1 MKIGILTFHWAV
13 NYGAVLQAY
22 ALQKYLELQ
31 GHSVDIIDYK
41 PLNEDVSLKSI
52 LKYPRILA
60 SIVKHLPQRYALYKK
75 DKVINEF
82 RHNYLHLT
90 QRCYS
95 YNEVSSI
102 VGNYN
107 MIVSGSDQVLNPFFA
122 LYGENVPTSTYF
134 LTFDNVPQKI
144 GYAVSF
150 GCEEYPEEAG
160 KYVKQWICSFDKIG
174 YREKSAAEII
184 HSLGYDKNVSL
195 VPDPTI
201 LMGKD
206 LFREINMPL
215 SDNVSPYTLLYLLH
229 GHKISFEELLPT
241 KSVLDLDQLDEP
253 VSMERW
259 LQIIRDAEFV
269 VTNSYHG
276 MIMSILFHVPFVVLL
291 ERGGLSGM
299 NDRFITLLEVLG
311 LKDRIVYDES
321 DINRD
326 IFSSFIDWDDVEDL
340 LSQYRKEGALFLN
353 L

>member
-41 PLNEDVSLKSI
+41 PLNEDISLKSI

-95 YNEVSSI
+95 YNEVSTI
-102 VGNYN
+102 VENYDV
-107 MIVSGSDQVLNPFFA
+107 IVSGSDQVLNPHFA
-122 LYGENVPTSTYF
+122 LHGEKAPTSTYF
-134 LTFDNVPQKI
+134 LTFDNVSQKI

-150 GCEEYPEEAG
+150 GCENYPEEAS
-160 KYVKQWICSFDKIG
+160 KYVKQWISSFDKIG
-174 YREKSAAEII
+174 YRERSAAEII
-184 HSLGYDKNVSL
+184 HSLGYNKNVSL

-206 LFREINMPL
+206 LFTEINFQL
-215 SDNVSPYTLLYLLH
+215 SDDEVPYTLLYLLH

-241 KSVLDLDQLDEP
+241 KRIVDIGQLDVP
-253 VSMERW
+253 MEGWIQR
-259 LQIIRDAEFV
+259 IRDAKFV

-291 ERGGLSGM
+291 EKGGLSGM
-299 NDRFITLLEVLG
+299 NDRFITLLEVIG
-311 LKDRIVYDES
+311 LKNRIVYDES

-326 IFSSFIDWDDVEDL
+326 IFNWNINWNEVEDL
-340 LSQYRKEGALFLN
+340 LSQYRKEGVLFLN
-353 L
+353 V